1 MKERSHYLS
10 WMSQNEFL
18 SLCGD
23 KLLKFI
29 LEELEEGIY
38 YSMIADATPIV
49 LHGDQKVLILIY
61 MYVTE
66 NSEN

>member
-1 MKERSHYLS
+1 MKEKSHYLS
-10 WMSQNEFL
+10 WMSQNEFI

-38 YSMIADATPIV
+38 YSIITYATPIV
-49 LHGDQKVLILIY
+49 LHGNQKVLILIY
-61 MYVTE
+61 VYVTQ